1 MKKFLSLILAFSLLV
16 LAVGCKDNKNPSGD
30 SGNKENAQSKTKNS
44 ITMLYSAADSFNPYV
59 AKTDVNKQLC
69 QLLYEPLIKLDSEFN
84 PVYAIAKEVVTEQNK
99 SVVTLKNVSFSDDS
113 PLTARDVVYSF
124 LLAKSSQ
131 GVYATQLYEAVSAVA
146 VAENKVEFVLSKQD
160 PYFINLLTFPILK
173 AESDTITDSDGVLQ
187 PPIGSG
193 KYMLN
198 DKNDGLII
206 NPNSFYK
213 QGNIKT
219 IKLINAPDNESVT
232 HYAQVGAADVYY
244 SNISDGRIVRM
255 SGKRYS
261 VNLNNMVYLGINKNV
276 PQLSQKEIR
285 QALASGIDRTKLCK
299 DAFYNNAIAAT
310 GFFSPVWNEVKSLQN
325 IQIEAKKEITIEN
338 LEKIG
343 YNRLDSSGNRINSHG
358 TVLSFTLLVNSENQ
372 IRVTAAK
379 AIASQLSEYGIKIK
393 VIEKTYNDYLACLS
407 GGSFEL
413 FLGEIRL
420 TDNMDISCMVSA
432 GGSAAFGLNFQ
443 TGNDSDSVSAN
454 PADVIAGFYSGVNS
468 IADVVS
474 ILQNEM
480 PFIPLCY
487 RTGVLFCND
496 KIENVDTPSVSDIY
510 SSIESYIYK
519 N

>member
-1 MKKFLSLILAFSLLV
+1 M
-16 LAVGCKDNKNPSGD
+16 
-30 SGNKENAQSKTKNS
+30 
-44 ITMLYSAADSFNPYV
+44 
-59 AKTDVNKQLC
+59 
-69 QLLYEPLIKLDSEFN
+69 
-84 PVYAIAKEVVTEQNK
+84 
-99 SVVTLKNVSFSDDS
+99 
-113 PLTARDVVYSF
+113 
-124 LLAKSSQ
+124 
-131 GVYATQLYEAVSAVA
+131 
-146 VAENKVEFVLSKQD
+146 
-160 PYFINLLTFPILK
+160 
-173 AESDTITDSDGVLQ
+173 
-187 PPIGSG
+187 
-193 KYMLN
+193 
-198 DKNDGLII
+198 
-206 NPNSFYK
+206 
-213 QGNIKT
+213 
-219 IKLINAPDNESVT
+219 
-232 HYAQVGAADVYY
+232 
-244 SNISDGRIVRM
+244 
-255 SGKRYS
+255 
-261 VNLNNMVYLGINKNV
+261 
-276 PQLSQKEIR
+276 
-285 QALASGIDRTKLCK
+285 
-299 DAFYNNAIAAT
+299 
-310 GFFSPVWNEVKSLQN
+310 KSLQN